1 PDYVYL
7 PCYFGWGQ
15 AIRRPGPYAG
25 FLGKQYDPLFT
36 ECKPTLDAGKA
47 CRPGQPQIVRGQPI
61 LPDGAL
67 SADLTLD
74 RLHHRRNLL
83 QQFDAE
89 ARRLETQASAAS
101 FDRQQQR
108 AFQLLTSRAVQ
119 DAFDLDKEAPAVRDR
134 YGRTLFG
141 SSTLMARRLIEAGV
155 RFVNVTWDIF
165 WDRFRIDFD
174 GWDTHTRNFPILKD
188 WNLPQFDQTFSA
200 LLADLQDRGLLDE
213 TLIVVLSEM
222 GRTPKI
228 NANGGRD
235 HWTYCYSVFF
245 AGAGI
250 RGGTVCG
257 ASDAQ
262 AAFVKD
268 RPVRPADI
276 VASVYHGLGIDP
288 DMPVYDRAGRPI
300 PIAQGGQ
307 PIREIL
313 A

>member
-1 PDYVYL
+1 
-7 PCYFGWGQ
+7 
-15 AIRRPGPYAG
+15 
-25 FLGKQYDPLFT
+25 
-36 ECKPTLDAGKA
+36 
-47 CRPGQPQIVRGQPI
+47 
-61 LPDGAL
+61 
-67 SADLTLD
+67 
-74 RLHHRRNLL
+74 
-83 QQFDAE
+83 
-89 ARRLETQASAAS
+89 
-101 FDRQQQR
+101 
-108 AFQLLTSRAVQ
+108 VQ

-165 WDRFRIDFD
+165 WDRQRIDFD
-174 GWDTHTRNFPILKD
+174 GWDTHTRNFSILKD

-200 LLADLQDRGLLDE
+200 LLSDLDDRGLLEE

-276 VASVYHGLGIDP
+276 VATVYHGLGIDP
-288 DMPVYDRAGRPI
+288 DMPVYDRASRPI
-300 PIAQGGQ
+300 PVAQGGQ
-307 PIREIL
+307 AIREIL